1 MGWIYHWRDVWE
13 QPGGAGRGTRGR
25 LGADQEVAALPG
37 GQLPVRPLVL
47 IRCDRQRK
55 VTSWSHCHHDNP

>member
-37 GQLPVRPLVL
+37 GQLPVTPGPDLIWPAAEGDQLEPL
-47 IRCDRQRK
+47 
-55 VTSWSHCHHDNP
+55 SP

>member
-37 GQLPVRPLVL
+37 GQLLPVTPGTDL
-47 IRCDRQRK
+47 I
-55 VTSWSHCHHDNP
+55 